1 MTVLPPSKRY
11 CAVRLCDTT
20 MAIYEYTARSA
31 DGKHL
36 SGTIQAESDA
46 AVARTLG
53 ERGVFPIAV
62 KEQTSS
68 TPLQRSGGKI
78 RLRDLGVF
86 YGQLADLLRAGV
98 PVLRALDTLSR
109 AIANRALAQLVRN
122 VSEGVSE
129 GKSLADALGEYPAT
143 FTRLH
148 TSMVRAGEQA
158 GFLEDVFTDLATFI
172 DRQDDLR
179 SKVRG
184 AMIYPLV
191 LVSIGSILIFF
202 VLIYL
207 VPQFQTVFSA
217 MKNLPAPT
225 RMMFTLSDFLR
236 NYWALALVGSV
247 VGILGAGSYI
257 RSESGRLMWDRWKIK
272 LPVIGNVT
280 RAVCIT
286 RFCRILG
293 TMLHNGVLILD
304 ALDISKGAAGNAAL
318 EENIAEA
325 AKSVEQGQTLAE
337 PLGKGGMFPKDV
349 VEMIAIGEE
358 SNQLERVLLQV
369 AETTDRRTQRSVDQ
383 AVRLIEPL
391 ILVFIA
397 GVIGFIA
404 VGLLYPIFTMS
415 STMK

>member
-1 MTVLPPSKRY
+1 
-11 CAVRLCDTT
+11 
-20 MAIYEYTARSA
+20 MAIYEYTARA
-31 DGKHL
+31 PDGKEVV
-36 SGTIQAESDA
+36 GTIQAESDA

-62 KEQTSS
+62 RAQANTFQMSIG
-68 TPLQRSGGKI
+68 GGKV

-86 YGQLADLLRAGV
+86 YGQFADLLRAGV
-98 PVLRALDTLSR
+98 PVLRALDTLSK
-109 AIANRALAQLVRN
+109 AITNRALAQLISN

-129 GKSLADALGEYPAT
+129 GKSLAESMGAYPDT
-143 FTRLH
+143 FTKLH
-148 TSMVRAGEQA
+148 TSMVQAGERA
-158 GFLEDVFTDLATFI
+158 GFLEDVFTDLSNFI

-184 AMIYPLV
+184 AMIYPMV
-191 LVSIGSILIFF
+191 LVTIGSVLIFF

-207 VPQFQTVFSA
+207 VPQFQSVFSS
-217 MKNLPAPT
+217 MKSLPAPT
-225 RMMFTLSDFLR
+225 RMMFALSDFLR
-236 NYWALALVGSV
+236 GYWFIALVAAAAVSFGVWSFV
-247 VGILGAGSYI
+247 
-257 RSESGRLMWDRWKIK
+257 RSKSGKLLWDRWRIRIPIAGK
-272 LPVIGNVT
+272 VT

-293 TMLHNGVLILD
+293 TMLHNGVPILN

-318 EENIAEA
+318 EENIAQA
-325 AKSVEQGQTLAE
+325 AESVEAGQTLAE
-337 PLGKGGMFPKDV
+337 PLGKGGMFPVDV

-358 SNQLERVLLQV
+358 SNQLERILLQV

-397 GVIGFIA
+397 GIIGFIA

-415 STMK
+415 RTLQ